1 MTPKE
6 KLKEIEEGKN
16 DIYNFWSVRGYEEVR
31 HILCMNITF
40 HKKQKYES
48 LGLSLQY
55 LEQFK
60 EQIIKAEREK
70 TLDEVDKLLFD
81 KHYHKKVYVRYK
93 ISGAELKR
101 LRQIG
106 ER

>member
-60 EQIIKAEREK
+60 EQIIKAEQERIIKIIKKCGLDKATGILSQEYMIDKIKLQILGEK
-70 TLDEVDKLLFD
+70 
-81 KHYHKKVYVRYK
+81 
-93 ISGAELKR
+93 
-101 LRQIG
+101 
-106 ER
+106 